1 MLTCRI
7 MLLSLLLLLS
17 LSFLHWRV
25 SLSLYSVSQ
34 AHSTNQSAFWLF
46 TKSRRKTMKEE
57 KKKNLLLFSKHVSFI
72 VQSPTSRRFVS
83 PQQTAAQSR
92 QLRRRLRDSSP
103 SVEGRSHT
111 WRRHSVFSLFSSS
124 VSTDSILSIISVEKK
139 REYLGKK
146 NHRRPTIPS

>member
-7 MLLSLLLLLS
+7 MLLSLLLLS

-57 KKKNLLLFSKHVSFI
+57 KKKTFCYFPNTCPSSFNRRPVAALSRRSTKPPI
-72 VQSPTSRRFVS
+72 TPSTSRLVTFSGGAEPHV
-83 PQQTAAQSR
+83 AATLCFFPLFLQ
-92 QLRRRLRDSSP
+92 RLNRLDSL
-103 SVEGRSHT
+103 H
-111 WRRHSVFSLFSSS
+111 H
-124 VSTDSILSIISVEKK
+124 LS
-139 REYLGKK
+139 
-146 NHRRPTIPS
+146 